1 MKKITRKAKQV
12 SQNNLKFISTR
23 LVASDV
29 KRLIVKKSGGR
40 EREGRIIESDGGGGI
55 EGARAIW
62 KSNDFRS
69 WLHSSFQ
76 AGSGGEEIVAIAI
89 FVGRDPTQPRT
100 RPVYKG
106 RPVFSN
112 PSLSRFF
119 G

>member
-69 WLHSSFQ
+69 WLHSFQ
-76 AGSGGEEIVAIAI
+76 EGWTIRWR
-89 FVGRDPTQPRT
+89 RDRRDSDFRWPR
-100 RPVYKG
+100 
-106 RPVFSN
+106 SN
-112 PSLSRFF
+112 ATEDSSSL
-119 G
+119 